1 MPETR
6 VADPLHF
13 IADPYPA
20 FKFNAD
26 PDPALQF
33 NADPIPYQGD
43 ANLRPLVYR
52 PSRPLFYVFTLPLCA
67 STAPFLASKAPEF

>member
-33 NADPIPYQGD
+33 NADPIPYRGD
-43 ANLRPLVYR
+43 ANLRPLQCSLTD
-52 PSRPLFYVFTLPLCA
+52 SRPLF
-67 STAPFLASKAPEF
+67 PEF